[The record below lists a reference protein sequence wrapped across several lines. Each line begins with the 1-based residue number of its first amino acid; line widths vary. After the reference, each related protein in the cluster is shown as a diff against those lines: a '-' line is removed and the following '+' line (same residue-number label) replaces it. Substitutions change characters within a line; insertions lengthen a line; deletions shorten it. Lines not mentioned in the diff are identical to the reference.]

1 MLSFYAGRLPT
12 VELNTTY
19 YGPPPETAVA
29 GWQAAVPDRFLF
41 AVKAYRRIAHN
52 RRPDDARQAL
62 EAFASVVD
70 GLGERCGPV
79 LFQVPRTGRYVPGR
93 IESLLPYLPQG
104 WRVAFQFRHPSW
116 RDSPILDTL
125 VRMGAAVCHA
135 DGEPEPGFAPSGP
148 FIYLRFRRDAYSPQR
163 LAMWSRRIV
172 AYLAEGR
179 DVFAYF
185 KHETR
190 GPEYAERLV
199 RHVRSA
205 NRRYNPGNFPI
216 GGELNGPVHV
226 AGRDQLRDGGHPD
239 PDVSGDR
246 GP

>member
-1 MLSFYAGRLPT
+1 MLAMNR
-12 VELNTTY
+12 
-19 YGPPPETAVA
+19 
-29 GWQAAVPDRFLF
+29 WQAAVPDRFLF
-41 AVKAYRRIAHN
+41 AVKAHRRIAHN

-62 EAFASVVD
+62 EAFVRVVD

-125 VRMGAAVCHA
+125 VRMGAAVC
-135 DGEPEPGFAPSGP
+135 
-148 FIYLRFRRDAYSPQR
+148 
-163 LAMWSRRIV
+163 
-172 AYLAEGR
+172 
-179 DVFAYF
+179 
-185 KHETR
+185 
-190 GPEYAERLV
+190 
-199 RHVRSA
+199 
-205 NRRYNPGNFPI
+205 
-216 GGELNGPVHV
+216 LNLCL